1 MAHDKIHPGTTRY
14 VWEQLASYRLLGQ
27 SQYDLIDASRYE
39 QLLILDTPFHLH
51 KTGDPTVPFDQIN
64 YFTNILQ
71 EHRELVPDL
80 IAGRTKLVFMFTDA
94 WSTVNRWE
102 THRQMSGNMLALDL
116 YNILFDVCAG
126 AGILEHSCFCT
137 PSSLQDVRQHAS
149 WPIIYYNEPFNRYF
163 EFEDG
168 MRVQNGSFEKHFF
181 WLNRRTRQHR
191 LYALHQANKFELFD
205 NSIYTFY
212 DYDEG
217 HQGGEAYYPHELKQF
232 ISEDQIDLSFLDRR
246 TPEGILDPDYSTVH
260 DYQHVREL
268 YGLKQHADRCYVE
281 LVSEFTGSDQ
291 KVFLTEKIARS
302 IVMGKPFIVF
312 GDKAM
317 LSELHRLGFRTF
329 NKFWD
334 ESYDLL
340 PTMKQRIDAALEV
353 AVHIRD
359 SVDLSQGYCEEM
371 MQILEH
377 NRRHYYTQY
386 MTQQMENFRKAVQ

>member
-1 MAHDKIHPGTTRY
+1 MAHDKIHPSTTRF
-14 VWEQLASYRLLGQ
+14 VWERLASYRLLGEDH
-27 SQYDLIDASRYE
+27 YHLIDDSNYE

-51 KTGDPTVPFDQIN
+51 RTGDTTVPFDQVN
-64 YFTNILQ
+64 YFSNILV
-71 EHRELVPDL
+71 HHKDVLPD
-80 IAGRTKLVFMFTDA
+80 IRAGKLKLVFMFTDA

-102 THRQMSGNMLALDL
+102 THKEYSGNMLALDL
-116 YNILFDVCAG
+116 YNILYRVCSDAD
-126 AGILEHSCFCT
+126 ILEHSCFCT
-137 PSSLQDVRQHAS
+137 PSSLLEVEQHTN

-168 MRVQNGSFEKHFF
+168 VRVQNRSFEKHFF

-191 LYALHQANKFELFD
+191 LYALHQANKFDIFKD
-205 NSIYTFY
+205 SVYTFY

-217 HQGGEAYYPHELKQF
+217 KLDEGYYPYELKFF
-232 ISEDQIDLSFLDRR
+232 IDEKDIDLSFLQHR

-260 DYQHVREL
+260 DYQHVKEL
-268 YGLKQHADRCYVE
+268 HGLKHHADRCYVE
-281 LVSEFTGSDQ
+281 LVSEFTGSDK

-353 AVHIRD
+353 AVHLRNT
-359 SVDLSQGYCEEM
+359 VDLSQGYSPEM
-371 MQILEH
+371 MEILEY
-377 NRRHYYTQY
+377 NRNHYYTIYKTKQF
-386 MTQQMENFRKAVQ
+386 ENFTRAVQ